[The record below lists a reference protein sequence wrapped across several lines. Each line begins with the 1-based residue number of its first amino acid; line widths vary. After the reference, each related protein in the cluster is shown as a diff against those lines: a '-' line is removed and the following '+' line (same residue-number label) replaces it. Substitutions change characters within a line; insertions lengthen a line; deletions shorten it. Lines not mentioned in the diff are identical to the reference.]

1 MTSAPADQLENGD
14 FDKLAKARRSVPLA
28 DRWKENINLKHAEYV
43 FILCYF
49 FTGLLDCCAFNAWSC
64 FAIMQT
70 GNTIFLGLGASNQPV
85 GNPYGWLKS
94 LIAICCFII
103 GCFTF
108 SQARRIGLRQRR
120 MLSLSFL
127 VQSICILVAAALI
140 QADII
145 PHPSNTTRVPSDIGN
160 RLFLE
165 LIPLALLAFQ
175 GGGQMAASRGLGF
188 NELPTT
194 VLTSVYY
201 DVASDPLLTA
211 RHNVKRS
218 RRLLGSVALLI
229 GAIVGG
235 FIFKSDAGLAAALWL
250 AGGLKFAIAVV
261 WCFWKADE
269 ENKNN

>member
-1 MTSAPADQLENGD
+1 MSAVPSDQLENGE
-14 FDKLAKARRSVPLA
+14 FDKLQKVNRSVPLA
-28 DRWKENINLKHAEYV
+28 DRLKENINLEHAEYI
-43 FILCYF
+43 FIMCYF

-70 GNTIFLGLGASNQPV
+70 GNTIFLGLGASGQPIT
-85 GNPYGWLKS
+85 NPYGWLKS
-94 LIAICCFII
+94 LIAIAFFII

-108 SQARRIGLRQRR
+108 SQARRVGGIRQRR
-120 MLSLSFL
+120 MLMLSFL
-127 VQSICILVAAALI
+127 AQSVCILVAAALI
-140 QADII
+140 QSDVV
-145 PHPSNTTRVPSDIGN
+145 PHPTNMARIPDDLGN

-201 DVASDPLLTA
+201 DVSSDPALTA
-211 RHNVKRS
+211 RHNVKRD

-229 GAIVGG
+229 GAIIGG
-235 FIFKSDAGLAAALWL
+235 FIFKSSAGLATALWL
-250 AGGLKFAIAVV
+250 AGGLKFLIAVG
-261 WCFWKADE
+261 WGFWKAE
-269 ENKNN
+269 QPKE